1 MEEPEV
7 LKKPIFSEKS
17 LKEVTKGRYT
27 FEVAKEANK
36 KQIAKAVEKEF
47 KVDVLSVKTIVLKGK
62 RVRIRGT
69 NREKTGEIIKKAVVQ
84 LKKDQKISVF
94 EVAK

>member
-1 MEEPEV
+1 MEEAEV
-7 LKKPIFSEKS
+7 LKKPIFSEKA
-17 LKEVTKGRYT
+17 LKEVTNGRYT

-47 KVDVLSVKTIVLKGK
+47 KVTVLSVRTIVLKGK

-69 NREKTGEIIKKAVVQ
+69 NRDKTGKIIKKAVVQ
-84 LKKDQKISVF
+84 LKKDQKISAF

>member
-47 KVDVLSVKTIVLKGK
+47 KVDVLSVRTSVLKGK

-69 NREKTGEIIKKAVVQ
+69 NRDKTGKIIKKAVVQ
-84 LKKDQKISVF
+84 LKKDQKISAF

>member
-1 MEEPEV
+1 MEDPRV
-7 LKKPIFSEKS
+7 LKKPIFSEKA

-27 FEVAKEANK
+27 FEVATEANK

-47 KVDVLSVKTIVLKGK
+47 KVDVLSVRTSVLKGK

-69 NREKTGEIIKKAVVQ
+69 NRDKTGKIIKKAVVQ
-84 LKKDQKISVF
+84 LKKDQKISAF